1 MSLTKELENFRNQF
15 VAKVPEDAKA
25 TMSQATESLVNSGIL
40 DQSLKVGD
48 KVPNFALSNAVGKTI
63 ELQQQ
68 LQSGP
73 VVISFYRGQWCPY
86 CNLELRAF
94 QEYLP
99 QIQDLGAS
107 LIAISPQTPDNSLST
122 VEKNELTFEVLS
134 DVGNKV
140 ARQFGLIFTLAEE
153 LRPIYEKFGI
163 DVPAHNGDIT
173 FELPIPATY
182 VIAPDGTVI
191 HAFVDPDYTKRLDPQ
206 EVIEAL
212 HRITTTGNRA
222 SARAD

>member
-25 TMSQATESLVNSGIL
+25 TMSQATESLVNSGIV
-40 DQSLKVGD
+40 DRSLKVGD
-48 KVPNFALSNAVGKTI
+48 KVPNFTLSNAVGKKI

-73 VVISFYRGQWCPY
+73 VVICFYRGQWCPY

-99 QIQDLGAS
+99 QIQNLGAS

-134 DVGNKV
+134 DVGNQV
-140 ARQFGLIFTLAEE
+140 ARQFGLIFTLPEE
-153 LRPIYEKFGI
+153 LRPIYQGFGI
-163 DVPAHNGDIT
+163 DLPAHNGDTT

-206 EVIEAL
+206 EVVQAL
-212 HRITTTGNRA
+212 HGIATTENK
-222 SARAD
+222 